1 MNIRKTAH
9 TLCARLWT
17 RSTIDISM
25 LKTSIKSIFANH
37 LTFSELHDV
46 LFWRMKQAV
55 LADETGHIAARNG
68 LFSSAVCVYAIPGEQ
83 LLSVD
88 AHLQV

>member
-1 MNIRKTAH
+1 MLNTPIKT
-9 TLCARLWT
+9 
-17 RSTIDISM
+17 
-25 LKTSIKSIFANH
+25 IFANH

-55 LADETGHIAARNG
+55 LADETGHIAALNG
-68 LFSSAVCVYAIPGEQ
+68 LFSSAVCVYVIPGEQ
-83 LLSVD
+83 LLSLD